1 MTAAELKKY
10 NEKKNKS
17 LRNIYYVVAFVFA
30 TALLATEYILTNN
43 GVI

>member
-1 MTAAELKKY
+1 MTEQEFKTY
-10 NEKKNKS
+10 TEKKKRS

-43 GVI
+43 NVI

>member
-10 NEKKNKS
+10 NEKNRKS
-17 LRNIYYVVAFVFA
+17 LRNIYYAVAFVFA
-30 TALLATEYILTNN
+30 TALLATEYILANN

>member
-1 MTAAELKKY
+1 MTAAEFKTY
-10 NEKKNKS
+10 TEKKKRT
-17 LRNIYYVVAFVFA
+17 LKNIYYVVAFVFA

>member
-1 MTAAELKKY
+1 MTAAEFEKY
-10 NEKKNKS
+10 TEKKKQS
-17 LRNIYYVVAFVFA
+17 LKNIYYVVAFVFA